1 MDFNTSK
8 VKCSASSVGIF
19 QTSTANKVK
28 SNKPCCCDYHIF
40 TGLSAS
46 VLLNYSYSEDIL
58 DTRAPFDHDQ
68 DYGHTT
74 VGGATILPSPV
85 LRMGSSFIADTN
97 LKLDSIYGYMTING
111 ASSATATIAI
121 CKVTPAVGVSSA
133 LTPVALGEFIVT
145 SNDSNQEY
153 SLIDSKSF
161 SNINVSKGD
170 IVFTM
175 IKGSNDGDGIY
186 WRTKLKFR

>member
-8 VKCSASSVGIF
+8 IKCSASSVGIF

-28 SNKPCCCDYHIF
+28 SNKLCCCDYHLF
-40 TGLSAS
+40 AGLANS
-46 VLLNYSYSEDIL
+46 VITNYGYSEDIY
-58 DTRAPFDHDQ
+58 DTRAPFEHDQ
-68 DYGHTT
+68 DYGDAT
-74 VGGATILPSPV
+74 VGGATINPSPI

-111 ASSATATIAI
+111 ASSATATLAI
-121 CKVTPAVGVSSA
+121 CKVTPAINDSTA
-133 LTPVALGEFIVT
+133 LTPVALGEFTVT
-145 SNDSNQEY
+145 SNDNNNKY

-175 IKGSNDGDGIY
+175 IKGSNATDGVY